1 MRRASESLVWF
12 GVWVF
17 GVWVLSRYCYES
29 QSASCK
35 AIHCMHMRCQARQL
49 DRYST
54 ERAPSK
60 SFGITS
66 IIQPPSYVVDQWVP
80 INLHLE
86 GVGLYM

>member
-1 MRRASESLVWF
+1 M
-12 GVWVF
+12 
-17 GVWVLSRYCYES
+17 
-29 QSASCK
+29 QSITLYAYALPGST
-35 AIHCMHMRCQARQL
+35 ARQI
-49 DRYST
+49 YST

-86 GVGLYM
+86 GVGL